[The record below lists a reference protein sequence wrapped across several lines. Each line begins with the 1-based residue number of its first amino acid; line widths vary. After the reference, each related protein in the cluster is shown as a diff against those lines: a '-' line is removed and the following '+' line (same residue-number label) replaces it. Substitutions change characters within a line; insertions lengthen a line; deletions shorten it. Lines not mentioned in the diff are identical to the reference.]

1 MANFF
6 LSFEKIVRKA
16 GETVLIWIA
25 FVFLNAMLTSLALA
39 SLCYLG
45 GKRLMKKW
53 KFKSIVEV
61 TIVLAIGLWLFTG
74 VSGALRN
81 VSRINVPGM
90 PIYGLLIKWT
100 LGIGLALLVFWA
112 IRFMIR
118 KSPSGNTIN
127 LTSLGAKGKSF
138 KTAIAYVLLNLLVF
152 ILFPEDYGKWVY
164 TMWFWQ
170 MQIGL
175 VLVAILFA
183 YLSENTVRPWF
194 HYAGLAVFLF
204 WIFKQS
210 EWKPNFLKR
219 IPTSVTPLQAQSSEG
234 GSSGWDWNK
243 SSGPERD
250 TVMLAFPSDTTA
262 WKIAAAE
269 SDFTQFWVDPI
280 SGDSTLVKNPQSS
293 AVGIFQI
300 MESEHGRD
308 CGQEG
313 LDIYTTAGNIACAK
327 ILMARNPN
335 YSDWES
341 SAEKWQNAVDINP
354 CDPFADLGGMS
365 RMRLVKRDTVITT
378 GDTSFTRRMST
389 ENLVL
394 NWELIRTR
402 RDFIVRYGYSDPA
415 TGQAKVEER
424 AVRKLLCL
432 EKNRLDVYPDWVE
445 FRSLDENKL
454 AVEVSYYQPLNRY

>member
-1 MANFF
+1 MSRFFPWLRRGVFF
-6 LSFEKIVRKA
+6 LVTLLVLLKLLSSKSGTGESEVSGSHEFFFGWLMLVVLFILLWRFFPRNAGTTSVR
-16 GETVLIWIA
+16 
-25 FVFLNAMLTSLALA
+25 
-39 SLCYLG
+39 
-45 GKRLMKKW
+45 
-53 KFKSIVEV
+53 
-61 TIVLAIGLWLFTG
+61 G
-74 VSGALRN
+74 VSITIPPPSWPHPAVIAGFIGPIVFNWLWWATHAESWSVWWNSNRFWPLTIAMIFTAIIAGQKNTVSKLARTTLGALIAISILSGSFSYSRQKLCFFIPSDSTRLLEKEHCKTEPRN
-81 VSRINVPGM
+81 NGSTEVSSTSGKVSRN
-90 PIYGLLIKWT
+90 
-100 LGIGLALLVFWA
+100 GIA
-112 IRFMIR
+112 
-118 KSPSGNTIN
+118 
-127 LTSLGAKGKSF
+127 
-138 KTAIAYVLLNLLVF
+138 
-152 ILFPEDYGKWVY
+152 
-164 TMWFWQ
+164 
-170 MQIGL
+170 
-175 VLVAILFA
+175 
-183 YLSENTVRPWF
+183 
-194 HYAGLAVFLF
+194 
-204 WIFKQS
+204 
-210 EWKPNFLKR
+210 
-219 IPTSVTPLQAQSSEG
+219 
-234 GSSGWDWNK
+234 WDWNK

-250 TVMLAFPSDTTA
+250 TVMLAFPDDTVA

-269 SDFTQFWVDPI
+269 SDFTQFWVDPT
-280 SGDSTLVKNPQSS
+280 SGDSTVVKNPQSS

-300 MESEHGRD
+300 MESQHGRD

-341 SAEKWQNAVDINP
+341 SAEKWQNALDVNP

-365 RMRLVKRDTVITT
+365 RMKLVKRDTVVTT

-402 RDFIVRYGYSDPA
+402 RDFIVRYGYTDPA

-432 EKNRLDVYPDWVE
+432 EQNRLDVYPDWVE